1 MPILH
6 LRLIVSLTG
15 RKIFM
20 YEKKQAVFV
29 SPDLAQLQVVVIDHR
44 TKIYIGRDEDPEEA
58 KERYLSRVGAKK
70 P

>member
-1 MPILH
+1 
-6 LRLIVSLTG
+6 
-15 RKIFM
+15 M